1 MKQLVYIVIG
11 FCLLFAG
18 CNYLDQVPEGD
29 IETEETIFEKKSQA
43 EEWLQTCHVF
53 LSEHLTSLVKEPS
66 RVGTDEVV
74 AGDYIRKFYLNKGKS
89 SALWDGFFIADGL
102 QMAWTCFRTVSGCH
116 WNTLPCCPW
125 YMPRSFSMI

>member
-102 QMAWTCFRTVSGCH
+102 QMSQEPYGNVWKKE
-116 WNTLPCCPW
+116 
-125 YMPRSFSMI
+125 